1 MYMRGPLHY
10 LTGNNLNKIIII
22 IIIIIILRSLIL
34 QRLLVQAGGA

>member
-22 IIIIIILRSLIL
+22 IIIIIRSFIL